1 MRRNKA
7 YLKTH
12 KCQSLGHAAHGR
24 YGTPFASKLRYLT
37 EVTNLTMSFFANQK
51 CRDINK
57 ASWIGSRISLHDA
70 DMYYLLNKGI
80 LLAIMPHFKKRGFPM
95 EDWCT
100 NGQWRVRIRIGWT
113 FRSNGL
119 GEGRVNISQIL
130 LSAKV
135 PAIRGGPFGSVSF
148 F

>member
-100 NGQWRVRIRIGWT
+100 KRTGPMYRDFLSKTYRIFKI
-113 FRSNGL
+113 FQQNVLKFSPS
-119 GEGRVNISQIL
+119 ISVWMIHITERYRC
-130 LSAKV
+130 V
-135 PAIRGGPFGSVSF
+135 T
-148 F
+148 